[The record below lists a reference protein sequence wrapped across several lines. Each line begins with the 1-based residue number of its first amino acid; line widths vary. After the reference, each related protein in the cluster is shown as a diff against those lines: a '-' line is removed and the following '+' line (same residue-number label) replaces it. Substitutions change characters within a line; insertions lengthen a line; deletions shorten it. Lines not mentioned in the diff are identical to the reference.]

1 MTICYADG
9 VFKQFSEASLP
20 LSDFAFQRGVAVF
33 ETIRTY
39 DGRPMAL
46 TPHLERLAASAAG
59 SRIAMLLSPGE
70 MEGIIREGLGLVGG
84 DASVRPY
91 ITGGDTLDP
100 DRGFTRPRLFVIF
113 EPLSPFPEEDYRNGV
128 ALHPIDSSRPLTCV
142 KSVNYL
148 GSYLPLAE
156 DPEAMEVLY
165 CPEGEIT
172 ESSHSNAFMLLD
184 DKIVTAPEGRV
195 LPGTMRSMILEI
207 AGEAGLPVEERCPLT
222 DELSHCEEFF
232 ITGSVKEILPVI
244 RVGRTAIG
252 NGKPGPVSSH
262 LRRLYLQNLER
273 WLE

>member
-9 VFKQFSEASLP
+9 VFKQFNEASLP

-46 TPHLERLAASAAG
+46 TPHLERLAASASG
-59 SRIAMLLSPGE
+59 CRIIMPMILEE
-70 MEGIIREGLGLVGG
+70 MKDVIREGIRFAGG
-84 DASVRPY
+84 EVRIRPF
-91 ITGGDTLDP
+91 ITGGDILDS

-128 ALHPIDSSRPLTCV
+128 SLHPVDSSRPMACV

-148 GSYLPLAE
+148 GSYHPLAE

-184 DKIVTAPEGRV
+184 DKIVTAPEDRV

-207 AGEAGLPVEERCPLT
+207 AGEAGLLVEERCPST
-222 DELSHCEEFF
+222 DELRHCEEFF
-232 ITGSVKEILPVI
+232 ISGSVKEILPVV
-244 RVGRTAIG
+244 RVGRTVIG
-252 NGKPGPVSSH
+252 NGKPGPVSSY
-262 LRRLYLQNLER
+262 LRRLYLQNLGR